1 MEWVAV
7 KHAEVEPSQYL
18 MEQKSMLLE
27 SSTELNFTEK
37 QSLALYFKIQSKTK
51 NKIICVAW
59 FHIKKFSYSGFSRQ
73 DGQTTVSLYPEKSL
87 IESL

>member
-1 MEWVAV
+1 M
-7 KHAEVEPSQYL
+7 
-18 MEQKSMLLE
+18 
-27 SSTELNFTEK
+27 EK

-51 NKIICVAW
+51 NKIVCVAS
-59 FHIKKFSYSGFSRQ
+59 FHIKKLSYSGFSRR